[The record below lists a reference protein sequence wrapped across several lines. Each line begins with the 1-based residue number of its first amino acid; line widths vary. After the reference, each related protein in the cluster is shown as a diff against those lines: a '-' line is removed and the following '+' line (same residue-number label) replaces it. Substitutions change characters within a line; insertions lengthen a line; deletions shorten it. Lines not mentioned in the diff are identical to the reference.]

1 MSRPAQ
7 AYLTD
12 ENVPVEERGRY
23 SAVLL
28 GHAVVAML
36 LGTAEV
42 GWVVTA
48 AVRVWRRRHR
58 GLAPAMRNGVH
69 RPTLA
74 VLLGAHLA
82 YTVFRR
88 AIRTSLDDRARE
100 HQAGTRR

>member
-12 ENVPVEERGRY
+12 ENVPAEERGWY
-23 SAVLL
+23 AAVLL
-28 GHAVVAML
+28 GHALVAML
-36 LGTAEV
+36 LGTAEAS
-42 GWVVTA
+42 WVVTA
-48 AVRVWRRRHR
+48 AVRVWRRRDG
-58 GLAPAMRNGVH
+58 GLAPALKTGVH

-82 YTVFRR
+82 YAVFRR

-100 HQAGTRR
+100 HQAGLRR